1 MVTKIFYKNPATL
14 NDNGLNYE
22 KKGNF
27 RKFPKGKKYLK
38 NGQKKMSFFEKFFAN
53 IKFQKK
59 SLFEEIYFCYVIAS
73 QNKNSDFWGIFFKFF
88 LIIYI

>member
-1 MVTKIFYKNPATL
+1 MVTKIFYIIPAIL
-14 NDNGLNYE
+14 NDNGLKYE
-22 KKGNF
+22 KYANF

-38 NGQKKMSFFEKFFAN
+38 NGQKKMSKIKKFFAN

-73 QNKNSDFWGIFFKFF
+73 QNKNSVF
-88 LIIYI
+88 LGYFL

>member
-1 MVTKIFYKNPATL
+1 MVTKIFLYFQVIL
-14 NDNGLNYE
+14 HDNGLKSE

-38 NGQKKMSFFEKFFAN
+38 NGQKKMSKIKKFFSN

-59 SLFEEIYFCYVIAS
+59 ITF
-73 QNKNSDFWGIFFKFF
+73 
-88 LIIYI
+88 